1 MGFGMIFQLNRS
13 DGGVPKQAL
22 RCAEVTVDGLA
33 GDQQRDQVHHGGP
46 ERALC
51 LYSLELIQALQAE
64 GHPIYPGSAGENVTL
79 RGIDWS
85 LMTPG
90 KRLRLGEQVAI
101 EITSYTSPCSTI
113 AESFTGNAY
122 RRISQKVNP
131 GWSRVYAR
139 VLQGGVLEVGQQ
151 VEIS

>member
-1 MGFGMIFQLNRS
+1 MIFQLNRS

-22 RCAEVTVDGLA
+22 RCAKVTVDGLS
-33 GDQQRDQVHHGGP
+33 GDRQRDQVHHGGL

-79 RGIDWS
+79 TGINWA
-85 LMTPG
+85 LMIPG
-90 KRLRLGEQVAI
+90 KWLRLGDQVEI
-101 EITSYTSPCSTI
+101 EITSFTSPCSTI
-113 AESFTGNAY
+113 AGSFTGNAY
-122 RRISQKVNP
+122 HRISQKVHP

-139 VLQGGVLEVGQQ
+139 VLQGGMLEAGQA
-151 VEIS
+151 VEFF

>member
-1 MGFGMIFQLNRS
+1 MIFQLNRS

-22 RCAEVTVDGLA
+22 RCAEVTLDGLA
-33 GDQQRDQVHHGGP
+33 GDRQRDQVHHGGP

-79 RGIDWS
+79 SGIDWS

-90 KRLRLGEQVAI
+90 KWLRLGEQVEI

-122 RRISQKVNP
+122 HRISQKVNP

-139 VLQGGVLEVGQQ
+139 VLQGGKLEVGQQ